1 MLTAIIDHK
10 KDTLIVELPCGNLD
24 LQMKLMS
31 IGVRQPPNQIHLLG
45 TEDDDIRVQ
54 LASDDESVKYLPA
67 LFTEDDTLARANVV
81 TDILSRLD
89 PSAFDEIA
97 EGLREDRYETVSDL
111 LEDVREITSEN
122 AQGMDGM

>member
-1 MLTAIIDHK
+1 M
-10 KDTLIVELPCGNLD
+10 
-24 LQMKLMS
+24 
-31 IGVRQPPNQIHLLG
+31 
-45 TEDDDIRVQ
+45 Q

-111 LEDVREITSEN
+111 LEDIREITSEN
-122 AQGMDGM
+122 AQGMGGM

>member
-1 MLTAIIDHK
+1 MLTAIFDHK

-31 IGVRQPPNQIHLLG
+31 IGVRQPSNQIHLFG
-45 TEDDDIRVQ
+45 TEDDEVHVQ

-67 LFTEDDTLARANVV
+67 LFSEDDTLARANVV

-122 AQGMDGM
+122 AQGMGGM

>member
-31 IGVRQPPNQIHLLG
+31 IGVRQPPNQIHLFG
-45 TEDDDIRVQ
+45 TEDDEVHVQ
-54 LASDDESVKYLPA
+54 LASNVESVQYLPT
-67 LFTEDDTLARANVV
+67 LFCEDDTLARANVV

-111 LEDVREITSEN
+111 LEDVREVTSEN
-122 AQGMDGM
+122 AQGMGGM

>member
-31 IGVRQPPNQIHLLG
+31 IGVRQPPNQIHLFG
-45 TEDDDIRVQ
+45 TEDDEVRVQ
-54 LASDDESVKYLPA
+54 LATDDESVKYLPA
-67 LFTEDDTLARANVV
+67 LFSEDDTLARANVV

-97 EGLREDRYETVSDL
+97 EGLREDRYENVSDL
-111 LEDVREITSEN
+111 MEDIREITSEN
-122 AQGMDGM
+122 AQGMGGM

>member
-10 KDTLIVELPCGNLD
+10 KDTLIVELPCGHLD

-31 IGVRQPPNQIHLLG
+31 IGIRQPPNQIHLFG
-45 TEDDDIRVQ
+45 TEDDEVHVQ
-54 LASDDESVKYLPA
+54 LASNVESIQYLPA
-67 LFTEDDTLARANVV
+67 LFCEDDTLARANVV

-111 LEDVREITSEN
+111 LEDVREVTSEN
-122 AQGMDGM
+122 AQGMGGM

>member
-31 IGVRQPPNQIHLLG
+31 IGVRQPPNQIHLFG
-45 TEDDDIRVQ
+45 TDDVEVRVQ
-54 LASDDESVKYLPA
+54 LASDDESVQYLPA
-67 LFTEDDTLARANVV
+67 LFSEDDTLARANVV

-89 PSAFDEIA
+89 PSALDEIA
-97 EGLREDRYETVSDL
+97 EGLCEDRYETVSDL

-122 AQGMDGM
+122 AQGMGGM

>member
-31 IGVRQPPNQIHLLG
+31 IGIRQPPNQIHLFG
-45 TEDDDIRVQ
+45 TEDDEVHVQ
-54 LASDDESVKYLPA
+54 LASNVESVQYLPT
-67 LFTEDDTLARANVV
+67 LFCEDDTLARANVV

-122 AQGMDGM
+122 AQGMGGI

>member
-31 IGVRQPPNQIHLLG
+31 IGVRQPPNQIHLFG
-45 TEDDDIRVQ
+45 TEDEGVRVQ

-67 LFTEDDTLARANVV
+67 LFRKNVPAQVRTFFEMRSGSEPNKPKGKPDRASV
-81 TDILSRLD
+81 D
-89 PSAFDEIA
+89 PRTGTAGKTSADEEKPQNGA
-97 EGLREDRYETVSDL
+97 F
-111 LEDVREITSEN
+111 
-122 AQGMDGM
+122 

>member
-31 IGVRQPPNQIHLLG
+31 IGIRQPPNQIHLFG
-45 TEDDDIRVQ
+45 TEDDEVRVQ
-54 LASDDESVKYLPA
+54 LTSDDESVQYLPA
-67 LFTEDDTLARANVV
+67 LFSEDDTLARANVV

-122 AQGMDGM
+122 AQGMGGI

>member
-31 IGVRQPPNQIHLLG
+31 IGIRQPPNQIHLFG
-45 TEDDDIRVQ
+45 TEDDEVHVQ
-54 LASDDESVKYLPA
+54 LASNVESIQYLPA
-67 LFTEDDTLARANVV
+67 LFCEDDTLARANVV

-97 EGLREDRYETVSDL
+97 EGLHEDRYETVSDL
-111 LEDVREITSEN
+111 LEDVREVTSEN
-122 AQGMDGM
+122 AQGMGGM

>member
-10 KDTLIVELPCGNLD
+10 KDTLIVELPCGNFD

-31 IGVRQPPNQIHLLG
+31 IGIRQPPNQIHLFG
-45 TEDDDIRVQ
+45 TEDDEVHVQ
-54 LASDDESVKYLPA
+54 LASNVESVQYLPA
-67 LFTEDDTLARANVV
+67 LFCEDDTLARANVV

-89 PSAFDEIA
+89 SSAFDEIA

-122 AQGMDGM
+122 AQGMGGM

>member
-31 IGVRQPPNQIHLLG
+31 IGVRQPPNQIHLFG
-45 TEDDDIRVQ
+45 TEDEGVRVQ

-67 LFTEDDTLARANVV
+67 LFSEDDTLARANVV

-97 EGLREDRYETVSDL
+97 EGLREDRYENVSDL
-111 LEDVREITSEN
+111 MEDVREITTEN
-122 AQGMDGM
+122 AQCMGGM

>member
-31 IGVRQPPNQIHLLG
+31 IGIRQPPNQIHLFG
-45 TEDDDIRVQ
+45 TEDDEVHVQ
-54 LASDDESVKYLPA
+54 LASNVESIQYLPA
-67 LFTEDDTLARANVV
+67 LFCEDDTLARANVV

-111 LEDVREITSEN
+111 LEDVREVTSEN
-122 AQGMDGM
+122 AQGMGGM

>member
-31 IGVRQPPNQIHLLG
+31 IGVRQPPNQIHLFG
-45 TEDDDIRVQ
+45 TEDEGVRVQ

-67 LFTEDDTLARANVV
+67 LFSEDDTLARANVV

-97 EGLREDRYETVSDL
+97 DGLREDRYDNVSDL
-111 LEDVREITSEN
+111 MEDVREITTEN
-122 AQGMDGM
+122 AQGMGGM

>member
-31 IGVRQPPNQIHLLG
+31 IGVRLPPNQIHLFG
-45 TEDDDIRVQ
+45 TEDEGVRVQ
-54 LASDDESVKYLPA
+54 LASDDESVKNLPA
-67 LFTEDDTLARANVV
+67 LFSEDDTLARANVV

-97 EGLREDRYETVSDL
+97 EGLRENRYETVSDL

-122 AQGMDGM
+122 AQGMGGM

>member
-31 IGVRQPPNQIHLLG
+31 IGVRHPPNQIHLFG

-54 LASDDESVKYLPA
+54 LASDNESVKYLPA
-67 LFTEDDTLARANVV
+67 LFSEDDTLARANVV
-81 TDILSRLD
+81 TDILFRLD

-111 LEDVREITSEN
+111 LEDVREITYEN
-122 AQGMDGM
+122 AQGMGGM

>member
-10 KDTLIVELPCGNLD
+10 NDTLIVELPCGNLD

-31 IGVRQPPNQIHLLG
+31 IGVRQPPNQIHLFG
-45 TEDDDIRVQ
+45 MEDDDIRVQ

-67 LFTEDDTLARANVV
+67 LFSEDDTLARANVV

-122 AQGMDGM
+122 AQGMGGI